1 MAHASLSTS
10 VDEKVATRL
19 RVLAKREART
29 SSSMIANAL
38 SLYTLMPREM
48 RDSLHLFAAEDETLL
63 REVLSEMAAIA
74 VRHKFEFA
82 RRELSKAMPAIDG
95 LEGASDADIAEMAVA
110 MTPSP

>member
-10 VDEKVATRL
+10 VDAEVATRL

-38 SLYTLMPREM
+38 ALYTLMPREM

-63 REVLSEMAAIA
+63 RTVLNEMAAIA

-82 RRELSKAMPAIDG
+82 RRELSKSMPEING
-95 LEGASDADIAEMAVA
+95 LGAASDTDIAEMAVA
-110 MTPSP
+110 MTANP